1 MLLLTQ
7 VQNNTRYW
15 IGVASLDHVMK
26 GIDGGFAQLCHGK
39 EAPLKKMKNGDW
51 IIYYSSKVSLKQST
65 PHQKFTALGKVI
77 DDDVFQFDMGN
88 DFMPFRRNIDF
99 ISCTETSI
107 HPLIP
112 HLAFIKNEKR
122 WGYPFRFG
130 HFEISEKD
138 FKLIAEKMVEVKST
152 NLN

>member
-1 MLLLTQ
+1 MNQ
-7 VQNNTRYW
+7 VQKAKRYW
-15 IGVASLDHVMK
+15 IGVASRDHVMK

-39 EAPLKKMKNGDW
+39 EAPLKKMNTGDW
-51 IIYYSSKVSLKQST
+51 IIYYSSKVSFKEGT

-88 DFMPFRRNIDF
+88 DFIPFRRNIDF

-107 HPLIP
+107 HPFIP
-112 HLAFIKNEKR
+112 HLSFIKNEKR

-138 FKLIAEKMVEVKST
+138 FKLIAEKMVEVKSS